1 MYSTKSSRVWY
12 CSHRYACPTREWKVL
27 ITDIWGSS
35 SCVDNYSSFQTS
47 DVLSIHEQLP
57 ILFTSLLPPS
67 LWPAKSN
74 NFALL
79 GLSISWRSMHYAAL
93 KHWQVCRYACLWCAR
108 LFFVYTM
115 YCSFC
120 DNTRRLSR
128 YSGIKYMNYVSRS
141 KKNFC
146 FLYFTVIKPK
156 YEVSFFGERRRGK
169 KTSADIA
176 DRYQH
181 ASTNDVA
188 KRHSNILHS
197 ILLIGKR
204 EELILTSLKDSN
216 NIAY

>member
-1 MYSTKSSRVWY
+1 VWY
-12 CSHRYACPTREWKVL
+12 CLHWYDCPTRERKVL

-57 ILFTSLLPPS
+57 TFPTSLLPPS

-74 NFALL
+74 NSALL
-79 GLSISWRSMHYAAL
+79 GLSRSWRSMHQAAL

-108 LFFVYTM
+108 LFVMYKM

-120 DNTRRLSR
+120 DNTRKLSR
-128 YSGIKYMNYVSRS
+128 YSGIKYMNYVSR
-141 KKNFC
+141 KNFC
-146 FLYFTVIKPK
+146 FLHFPVIKPK
-156 YEVSFFGERRRGK
+156 YEVSFFGERRRRK

-181 ASTNDVA
+181 ASTNGVA
-188 KRHSNILHS
+188 KRHSNFLHL
-197 ILLIGKR
+197 ILLIGTR
-204 EELILTSLKDSN
+204 EELILTTP
-216 NIAY
+216 